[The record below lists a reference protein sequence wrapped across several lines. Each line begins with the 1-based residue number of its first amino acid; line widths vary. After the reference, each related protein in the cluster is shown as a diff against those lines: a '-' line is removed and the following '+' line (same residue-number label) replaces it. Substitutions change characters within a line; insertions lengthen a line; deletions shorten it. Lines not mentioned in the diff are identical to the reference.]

1 VVFSVV
7 REEIA
12 GGGVE
17 VLVRAVAGVL
27 GGVFSWR
34 IGLARHGAFYSVT
47 GG

>member
-1 VVFSVV
+1 V
-7 REEIA
+7 REENA

-34 IGLARHGAFYSVT
+34 IGLASKAAFYSAT